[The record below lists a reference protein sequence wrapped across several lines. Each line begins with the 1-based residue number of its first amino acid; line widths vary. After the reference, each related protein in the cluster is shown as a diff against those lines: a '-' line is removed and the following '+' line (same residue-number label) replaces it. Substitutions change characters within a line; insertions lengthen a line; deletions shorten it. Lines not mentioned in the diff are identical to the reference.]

1 VTLVKK
7 KPIGPEAPMHWN
19 VLTNH
24 AQVLLCLATEP
35 RVTMR
40 EVAARVGLTE
50 RAVQRIVSE
59 LAAGGYVA
67 ITRVGRRNEY
77 VVHRAAPL
85 RGPVVDGRTAG
96 WLFDLLAR
104 KSKPE

>member
-1 VTLVKK
+1 MKK
-7 KPIGPEAPMHWN
+7 KPTAPDEPIHWN

-24 AQVLLCLATEP
+24 AQVLLCLAADP
-35 RVTMR
+35 RVSMR
-40 EVAARVGLTE
+40 EVAVRIGITE

-59 LAAGGYVA
+59 LAASGYVA

-85 RGPVVDGRTAG
+85 PGPVVAGRPAG
-96 WLFDLLAR
+96 WLFDILAR

>member
-1 VTLVKK
+1 VTPVKK
-7 KPIGPEAPMHWN
+7 KPTAPDAPMQWN

-24 AQVLLCLATEP
+24 AQVLLCLAAESQ
-35 RVTMR
+35 VTMR
-40 EVAARVGLTE
+40 EVAARIGLTE

-77 VVHRAAPL
+77 VVHRGAPL
-85 RGPVVDGRTAG
+85 PGPVVGGRTAG